1 MASETPQSSKT
12 TDTVHVVVIDR
23 EGVKHPIELPTSMGL
38 NMMEVMKASELD
50 VEGTCGGL
58 ALCASCHCYVRSD
71 HDLPPPSDDED
82 SMLDQV
88 PYVDDNSRLACQIK
102 VTDGI
107 EGLILELAKQG

>member
-1 MASETPQSSKT
+1 MASETPHSSKT

-23 EGVKHPIELPTSMGL
+23 EGIDHPMELPTGMGL

-58 ALCASCHCYVRSD
+58 ALCASCHCYVRTG
-71 HDLPPPSDDED
+71 HHLPTPSDDEE

-102 VTDGI
+102 VTADI
-107 EGLILELAKQG
+107 EGLVLELAKQG